1 MDQLACAVG
10 GAVFLDF
17 SDKENPVVEKLTL
30 PLEQEGYQ
38 IILVNTGKG
47 HGNLSREYSE
57 IPSEM
62 KKAASCL
69 GKRQLSD
76 TSLESLLQ
84 EASAVRQTCGDRSL
98 LRAIHFFEENRRVDD
113 AREALGQGNIP
124 GFLSLVCQSGNSSW
138 KYLQNCCVPSEP
150 AEQSVSVM
158 LALTELFLAKIGK
171 GACRIHGGGFA
182 GVIMCILPREA
193 ADVYREYISAY
204 AGCDNVFPVTIRSQG
219 AIHLG

>member
-1 MDQLACAVG
+1 M
-10 GAVFLDF
+10 
-17 SDKENPVVEKLTL
+17 VEKLTL

-98 LRAIHFFEENRRVDD
+98 LRAIHFLKKTDGLTTPGKRLVKAIFPVSFLLS
-113 AREALGQGNIP
+113 ASQAILPGNI
-124 GFLSLVCQSGNSSW
+124 FRIAVSLLSRQS
-138 KYLQNCCVPSEP
+138 K
-150 AEQSVSVM
+150 A
-158 LALTELFLAKIGK
+158 
-171 GACRIHGGGFA
+171 
-182 GVIMCILPREA
+182 
-193 ADVYREYISAY
+193 
-204 AGCDNVFPVTIRSQG
+204 
-219 AIHLG
+219 